1 MADKIDKPL
10 DFLKEE
16 MESDQIAVRVNAM
29 SRTPIIAAL
38 IGNSAVEKDL
48 IPYLD
53 GKFELKQD
61 LLPKKMMKLCM
72 PSPDNSVNTS
82 KDMVTVQ
89 SYSHEKIPG
98 AHSSSREFVPI

>member
-16 MESDQIAVRVNAM
+16 MESDQISVRVNAM

-38 IGNSAVEKDL
+38 IGNSSVEKDL

-53 GKFELKQD
+53 GRFKLTQASS
-61 LLPKKMMKLCM
+61 PRKMMKLYT
-72 PSPDNSVNTS
+72 PSPDNSANTS
-82 KDMVTVQ
+82 
-89 SYSHEKIPG
+89 
-98 AHSSSREFVPI
+98 RRF